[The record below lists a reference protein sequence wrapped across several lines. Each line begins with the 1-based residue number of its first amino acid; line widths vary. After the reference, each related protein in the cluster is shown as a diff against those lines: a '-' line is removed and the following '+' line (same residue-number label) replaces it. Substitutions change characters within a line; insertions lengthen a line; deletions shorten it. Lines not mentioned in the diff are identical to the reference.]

1 MAAGD
6 RKDSGSFFKDCKS
19 QKGREDVRGKER
31 RGGGEEG
38 KEGRRWRSTGHV
50 GRRVFHKNCWNCWK
64 VPEEFSSSHHKKCKK
79 SLRNSRWAIAA
90 NFFLPTSLWPQ
101 VCCAGVQEGERCCWE
116 LEAVGGQK
124 ACSWRR
130 REHDIVLCCGSDKEE
145 KTAKEHSGCF
155 LTQPP
160 PFKLLGCPVIRWRRL
175 TPADQHNGK
184 VLLRTRSCGR
194 TKSLFLKKARTW
206 HCSTR
211 RLRFCQAGFLSLQNI
226 TSSEQ

>member
-38 KEGRRWRSTGHV
+38 KEGRRWRSTGHI

-101 VCCAGVQEGERCCWE
+101 VCCAGVQEVERCCWE

-124 ACSWRR
+124 ACSWGR
-130 REHDIVLCCGSDKEE
+130 REQCYLSERNVSF
-145 KTAKEHSGCF
+145 AKWMSPGH
-155 LTQPP
+155 
-160 PFKLLGCPVIRWRRL
+160 
-175 TPADQHNGK
+175 
-184 VLLRTRSCGR
+184 
-194 TKSLFLKKARTW
+194 
-206 HCSTR
+206 
-211 RLRFCQAGFLSLQNI
+211 
-226 TSSEQ
+226 

>member
-6 RKDSGSFFKDCKS
+6 RKESGSFFKNCKF

-101 VCCAGVQEGERCCWE
+101 VCCAGVQEVERCCWE

-130 REHDIVLCCGSDKEE
+130 REHDIVLCCGSGKEE
-145 KTAKEHSGCF
+145 KNTNHPSYWFVQWSGEESRHGNERISWTERIGSWRWVFWACWSFSNRGSFSTAFQECIS
-155 LTQPP
+155 QP
-160 PFKLLGCPVIRWRRL
+160 G
-175 TPADQHNGK
+175 
-184 VLLRTRSCGR
+184 
-194 TKSLFLKKARTW
+194 
-206 HCSTR
+206 
-211 RLRFCQAGFLSLQNI
+211 
-226 TSSEQ
+226 EQ